1 MILDTGHY
9 YLVSQNKEYIETNLS
24 QSVELNQ
31 INKKPEVIFSEISS
45 LFFGLKI
52 ALIFFLIFTF
62 WQNRFSKKN
71 QTSKPNKM

>member
-1 MILDTGHY
+1 MILDPGHY

-31 INKKPEVIFSEISS
+31 INKKPEGIFSEISS
-45 LFFGLKI
+45 LFLGLKI

-62 WQNRFSKKN
+62 WQNRLSKKN